1 MRVLL
6 ILFLLVF
13 SLNANYNCE
22 NCENLDPKKIEKVY
36 ASNSVILYQLYAVD
50 KSKAAGLVFEF
61 WDIEKEFLDENFT
74 NLPVVGGF
82 FGQGRTPNI
91 EQVLALKPDLI
102 LASTNTT
109 KLYKNILKKTKI
121 PLLYLD
127 ALTLNDSLNSFEI
140 LGKFLDAS
148 NRAKKLKNFAL
159 NSL

>member
-6 ILFLLVF
+6 FLFLAIF

-22 NCENLDPKKIEKVY
+22 NCENLDPNKVQKVY
-36 ASNSVILYQLYAVD
+36 ASNPVILYQLYAVD

-91 EQVLALKPDLI
+91 EQVLALRPDLI

-109 KLYKNILKKTKI
+109 ELYQNIFKKTKI
-121 PLLYLD
+121 PVLYLD
-127 ALTLNDSLNSFEI
+127 ALTIEDSLNSFEI
-140 LGKFLDAS
+140 LGEFLDAS
-148 NRAKKLKNFAL
+148 NRAKNLKI
-159 NSL
+159 SP